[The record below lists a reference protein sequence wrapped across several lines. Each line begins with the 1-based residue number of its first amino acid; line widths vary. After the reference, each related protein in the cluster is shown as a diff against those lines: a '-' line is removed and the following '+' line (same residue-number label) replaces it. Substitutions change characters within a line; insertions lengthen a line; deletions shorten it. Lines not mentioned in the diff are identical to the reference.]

1 MFISNSNKL
10 WWFQTRREELFQS
23 GGRGRY
29 LPFCI
34 VGGGGVAMVWWC
46 CFKINT
52 QHFNICTVFFSY
64 YAIEAA
70 LVIEIKNITMFVRL
84 ERKKRIF

>member
-1 MFISNSNKL
+1 MRFVKKKNLYSRVNPHPNYNTIYINLFFFRYYEKNMFISNSNKL

-34 VGGGGVAMVWWC
+34 VGGGGMVVL
-46 CFKINT
+46 FQNKYT
-52 QHFNICTVFFSY
+52 TF
-64 YAIEAA
+64 
-70 LVIEIKNITMFVRL
+70 
-84 ERKKRIF
+84 